1 VANRLQWQQSSRIKL
16 KETIIQLVF
25 GGPHARDMGQ
35 SLSEPKTEKK
45 TEKFENVQF
54 SVGSSSMQGWRLE
67 MEDAHSVDL
76 GFAQDPDSAYFA
88 VFDGHG
94 GAKFAQLCGSRLSH
108 YVETDPAFKTCGDYS
123 TALSNSFLSIDKDL
137 QEEQE
142 LQTELGGTTA
152 IVVLIR
158 DNMIYCANA
167 GDSRAVAC
175 VAGRVKELSFD
186 HKPYNKGEQARIF
199 RAGGWVEF
207 NRVNGNLALSRAI
220 GDFNFKRNPD
230 LPQAEQIVTG

>member
-1 VANRLQWQQSSRIKL
+1 MSS
-16 KETIIQLVF
+16 
-25 GGPHARDMGQ
+25 
-35 SLSEPKTEKK
+35 
-45 TEKFENVQF
+45 
-54 SVGSSSMQGWRLE
+54 GS
-67 MEDAHSVDL
+67 
-76 GFAQDPDSAYFA
+76 
-88 VFDGHG
+88 
-94 GAKFAQLCGSRLSH
+94 
-108 YVETDPAFKTCGDYS
+108 GDYS

-152 IVVLIR
+152 IVVLVR

-186 HKPYNKGEQARIF
+186 HKPYNQGEQARIF

-207 NRVNGNLALSRAI
+207 NRVNVQVIWHCLEQLLTSTSNVTRTFHRQSRLSLLTLR
-220 GDFNFKRNPD
+220 
-230 LPQAEQIVTG
+230 

>member
-1 VANRLQWQQSSRIKL
+1 
-16 KETIIQLVF
+16 
-25 GGPHARDMGQ
+25 MGQ

-67 MEDAHSVDL
+67 MEDAHSVEL
-76 GFAQDPDSAYFA
+76 GFAQDPESAYFA

-108 YVETDPAFKTCGDYS
+108 YLETDSAFRSGDYS

-152 IVVLIR
+152 IVVLVR

-186 HKPYNKGEQARIF
+186 HKPYNQGEQARIF

-207 NRVNGNLALSRAI
+207 NRVNGNYTRIAGAL
-220 GDFNFKRNPD
+220 K
-230 LPQAEQIVTG
+230 